1 VPAAP
6 NLDLPKTDVV
16 IVGSGPN
23 GLAAAIRMAQAGQ
36 SVLVLEAA
44 ETPGGGARS
53 AELTLP
59 AFVHDICSAVYP
71 LTVCSPFFRTLP
83 LEQHG
88 LQWVYP
94 TAALAHPF
102 DDGSAALL
110 YQSIDQTAATLGEDA
125 RGYQRLMTDSV
136 EKWKDLLEDILA
148 PLRLPRHAF
157 FFARFGLRAIRS
169 ARALAHAYFR
179 REPAR
184 TLFAG
189 LAAHAMVPLEN
200 LTTAGVGIMLAVLGH
215 AAGWPFARGGA
226 QQLADALVS
235 HLRSLGGEIITG
247 CRVESLD
254 QLPPARAILLDLTP
268 KQLLAIA
275 GNRLPDSYRHK
286 LERYRYGM
294 GAFKMDWALH
304 QPIPWRAR
312 ECAQA
317 GTVHLGGSFDEISR
331 SERAAW
337 NGRAPERPF
346 VLLSQ
351 PSLFDSTRAPAGK
364 HTAWGYCH
372 VPHAYSGDAVGAI
385 EDQIERFAPGFRDCV
400 LARSIMSPADLE
412 KHNPNLVGG
421 DIGGGAALLSQLF
434 FRPTASMYRTPIQG
448 VYLCS
453 SSTPPG
459 AGVHGMCGFFAAEAA
474 LMEQKKG
481 DSASH

>member
-1 VPAAP
+1 
-6 NLDLPKTDVV
+6 
-16 IVGSGPN
+16 
-23 GLAAAIRMAQAGQ
+23 
-36 SVLVLEAA
+36 
-44 ETPGGGARS
+44 
-53 AELTLP
+53 
-59 AFVHDICSAVYP
+59 
-71 LTVCSPFFRTLP
+71 
-83 LEQHG
+83 
-88 LQWVYP
+88 
-94 TAALAHPF
+94 
-102 DDGSAALL
+102 
-110 YQSIDQTAATLGEDA
+110 
-125 RGYQRLMTDSV
+125 
-136 EKWKDLLEDILA
+136 
-148 PLRLPRHAF
+148 
-157 FFARFGLRAIRS
+157 
-169 ARALAHAYFR
+169 
-179 REPAR
+179 
-184 TLFAG
+184 
-189 LAAHAMVPLEN
+189 
-200 LTTAGVGIMLAVLGH
+200 MLAVLGH